1 LYIKITISIHTS
13 VKIYIP
19 KLNLFKIPMKLLS
32 ILISTFTTAAVLTA
46 CGGGSDSTTS
56 GASSS
61 GVGVITKACVASASG
76 AFTVTA
82 AGCVSN
88 NQTLACQGTTMR
100 ILSGSKTLAEVLAGG
115 ITIQTTVVNFNGVQY
130 RCE

>member
-1 LYIKITISIHTS
+1 MKTFSSLFFTSIIT
-13 VKIYIP
+13 
-19 KLNLFKIPMKLLS
+19 
-32 ILISTFTTAAVLTA
+32 AVLSA
-46 CGGGSDSTTS
+46 CGGGSDSTPSNTAGT
-56 GASSS
+56 GA
-61 GVGVITKACVASASG
+61 GVITKACVASASG

-130 RCE
+130 KCE

>member
-1 LYIKITISIHTS
+1 
-13 VKIYIP
+13 
-19 KLNLFKIPMKLLS
+19 MKLLS
-32 ILISTFTTAAVLTA
+32 ILISTSLAAAILSA
-46 CGGGSDSTTS
+46 CGGGGSDSTTS
-56 GASSS
+56 NNSTAT
-61 GVGVITKACVASASG
+61 GVITQACVASASG

-115 ITIQTTVVNFNGVQY
+115 TTIQTTVVSFNGIQY
-130 RCE
+130 KCE